1 MLRVNRILCN
11 ILATALEFGTVAT
24 GANAGEII
32 QVVSTAKTDTFSLST
47 GATWTDI
54 TGLSVSITPS
64 SASNK
69 ILVMYNVSIGSNGTA
84 GYGFTKLLRGATD
97 IFIGASPGSRISASS
112 SGTSSDAGS
121 EFKDSVMYLDSP
133 STTSSTTYKV
143 QAYAQVGTGVIY
155 VNRSYN
161 DTDNSAHTRT
171 ASSIT
176 VMEVKG

>member
-1 MLRVNRILCN
+1 VNRILCN
-11 ILATALEFGTVAT
+11 ILATALEFGTISS
-24 GANAGEII
+24 GANAGEVI

-47 GATWTDI
+47 GSTWTDI

-69 ILVMYNVSIGSNGTA
+69 ILVMYNVSVGTNATNGYA
-84 GYGFTKLLRGATD
+84 FTKLLRGATD
-97 IFIGASPGSRISASS
+97 IFIGDGSGSRIPASS
-112 SGTSSDAGS
+112 NGTSGDAGS

-155 VNRSYN
+155 VNRSYSDA
-161 DTDNSAHTRT
+161 DTGNSTRT

-176 VMEVKG
+176 VMEIKG